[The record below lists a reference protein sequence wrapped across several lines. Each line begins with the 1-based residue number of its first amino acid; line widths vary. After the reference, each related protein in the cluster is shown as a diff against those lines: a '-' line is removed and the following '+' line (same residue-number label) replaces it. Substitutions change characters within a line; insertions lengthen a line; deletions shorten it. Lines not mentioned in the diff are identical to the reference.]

1 MNWDQLLLNETFR
14 PRSPLK
20 HFDGRDPFEND
31 YSRIIS
37 SSFTRRLQDK
47 TQVFPLHES
56 DFIRTR
62 LTHSL
67 EVSSI
72 ARSLGKSVEKT
83 LIQQKELD
91 GLLIGQIPSLLAV
104 AGLVHDL
111 GNPPFGHF
119 GESAIKSYFR
129 KFFTDG
135 NKGNL
140 WTEQEKNDFIYFDGN
155 VQTLRIL
162 RKLQYLGD
170 EYSYNL
176 TLPTLASII
185 KYPRNSVKGNKG
197 KTTGNIADKKFGYF
211 LTEEDDYNHISNKLG
226 LKNER
231 HPVVFLLEAADD
243 IAYSAAD
250 IEDGVKLG
258 TLDFESIYETFEL
271 SLKGG
276 TELEEKTLMELK
288 NIYGTFKANGSD
300 RLNLTVNKFRI
311 FTQAIMIQETINE
324 FLANYSLIMNGEY
337 KTELISNCAAKN
349 IRKAYQNLSTLVFK
363 HKGIIQAE
371 LAGWEVIQGL
381 LNIFVPASLN
391 NNFNSN
397 GNNYES
403 RLYNMISYSLRH
415 MFETHSTIYSGTN
428 HEYRRF
434 QLIIDFISG
443 MTDSYAL
450 KYYQKLKGIA
460 L

>member
-1 MNWDQLLLNETFR
+1 MNWNQLLLNETFR

-20 HFDGRDPFEND
+20 SFDGRDHFEND

-37 SSFTRRLQDK
+37 SSFIRRLQDK

-72 ARSLGKSVEKT
+72 ARSLGKSVEKA
-83 LIQQKELD
+83 LVEKKELSAD
-91 GLLIGQIPSLLAV
+91 LSGQIPSLLAV

-119 GESAIKSYFR
+119 GESAIR
-129 KFFTDG
+129 HFFDAFFSNTTL
-135 NKGNL
+135 NEN
-140 WTEQEKNDFIYFDGN
+140 WTSQEKEDFLKFDGN

-170 EYSYNL
+170 DFSYNL

-185 KYPRNSVKGNKG
+185 KYPRSSIHGNKG
-197 KTTGNIADKKFGYF
+197 KSTGNIADKKFGYF
-211 LTEEDDYNHISNKLG
+211 TTEELDYKYINDKLG
-226 LKNER
+226 LQNER
-231 HPVVFLLEAADD
+231 HPVVYLLEAADD

-258 TLDFESIYETFEL
+258 TLDFEKIYEIFENV
-271 SLKGG
+271 LKGG
-276 TELEEKTLMELK
+276 TGLEEKTLAELK
-288 NIYGTFKANGSD
+288 NIYGEFKHAGPD

-311 FTQAIMIQETINE
+311 FTQGIMIQETINE
-324 FLANYSLIMNGEY
+324 FLNGYSTIMNGNY

-349 IRKAYQNLSTLVFK
+349 IRKGYQELSNLVFK

-371 LAGWEVIQGL
+371 LAGWEVLQGL
-381 LNIFVPASLN
+381 LKIFVPASLN
-391 NNFNSN
+391 KKFCAN
-397 GNNYES
+397 GNSYES
-403 RLYNMISYSLRH
+403 RLYNMISISLRN
-415 MFETHSTIYSGTN
+415 MFENHTNIYSGTN
-428 HEYRRF
+428 QEYRKF

-450 KYYQKLKGIA
+450 KYYQRLKGII